1 MASRI
6 SYLFRSKTGFYEYR
20 RKVPI
25 RLRPFFP
32 STKTGKLMSE
42 WKKSLNTK
50 DEAIA
55 HKRWLEENNRFTA
68 ASATAEKLLSGIPL
82 APYEVVAAG
91 KAIAVKDG
99 VHPQQAP
106 VLHANATPA
115 ETINFKR
122 QAAEWNEFIVQMHD
136 EYIDELD
143 RKYRDEDGNELNWDH
158 TDPKVAAYRIMKGE
172 ELTTPEPTWSDAVEL
187 YISVNKAE
195 KKREIVKEQKWELS
209 TRNLLDKFASS
220 IGGKQSKLGDLDRQF
235 IRNWLIE
242 TYPNAGTRNRYNNVF
257 SAVINNW
264 NEENK
269 SKIYNPFSGLSNK
282 QLEQEEAIKR
292 RSFTPEEWYCYQSHI
307 LNLGDTQLKLIGLL
321 MLYTGCRTNEA
332 AGLQVRDFR
341 LEANMPHVV
350 FRTNELRR
358 MDKNGLERAVPLMT
372 PVLDAYRLYEHE
384 KRPDK
389 PLFPK
394 YGNTRG
400 FENVSAKLRN
410 VVNELMGIKNPDV
423 VPYSTRHTFR
433 DRSEAA
439 NISTSRSEYI
449 MGHKSAASSRI
460 HQKYGTKTPPTVL
473 YEHMTKIFKVTDWG
487 YYED

>member
-6 SYLFRSKTGFYEYR
+6 SYLVRSKTGFYEYR

-122 QAAEWNEFIVQMHD
+122 QAAEWNEFIVHMHD

-209 TRNLLDKFASS
+209 T
-220 IGGKQSKLGDLDRQF
+220 
-235 IRNWLIE
+235 E
-242 TYPNAGTRNRYNNVF
+242 TA
-257 SAVINNW
+257 
-264 NEENK
+264 
-269 SKIYNPFSGLSNK
+269 
-282 QLEQEEAIKR
+282 
-292 RSFTPEEWYCYQSHI
+292 
-307 LNLGDTQLKLIGLL
+307 
-321 MLYTGCRTNEA
+321 
-332 AGLQVRDFR
+332 
-341 LEANMPHVV
+341 
-350 FRTNELRR
+350 
-358 MDKNGLERAVPLMT
+358 
-372 PVLDAYRLYEHE
+372 
-384 KRPDK
+384 
-389 PLFPK
+389 
-394 YGNTRG
+394 
-400 FENVSAKLRN
+400 
-410 VVNELMGIKNPDV
+410 
-423 VPYSTRHTFR
+423 
-433 DRSEAA
+433 
-439 NISTSRSEYI
+439 
-449 MGHKSAASSRI
+449 
-460 HQKYGTKTPPTVL
+460 
-473 YEHMTKIFKVTDWG
+473 
-487 YYED
+487 